1 LSGGAGIGRNAAMSD
16 NPLPS
21 PIAVPP
27 ATGAT
32 LRELGALTAQWTEAG
47 VIAAIAVAAALVL
60 HMGLFALLRRVVS
73 LSPTRADDAIVSRL
87 RRPARFLMAA
97 LALGIAAPLNPLL
110 TVLWADFGRLIVAV
124 LLGWC
129 AFALVGGIADG
140 LDQRASSQGDTE
152 GARSQRTRIRILS
165 RTLRFVI
172 GFVVIALMLFAIPG
186 VRTIG
191 TTLLASAGLAGLAV
205 GAAAQPALKSLI
217 AGLQIALTEPIR
229 IDDYIVIEGEA
240 GRVEDIRLS
249 YVVIRTGDE
258 RRLIVPTAKFLDG
271 SFQNWT
277 RAGGGILG
285 SVLLPILP
293 GNPVEPIRAAYLAA
307 IDKEDDWDRRN
318 ASLQVSEAKID
329 AVELKLVMSAAEPG
343 ALNRLR
349 NTMREIMLDWLR
361 CNMPEAL
368 KTEAGD
374 DDAPAEPAPPSA

>member
-1 LSGGAGIGRNAAMSD
+1 MN
-16 NPLPS
+16 NQ
-21 PIAVPP
+21 
-27 ATGAT
+27 
-32 LRELGALTAQWTEAG
+32 LRELGAVTAQWTEAG
-47 VIAAIAVAAALVL
+47 IVAAIAIAVALVL
-60 HMGLFALLRRVVS
+60 HLGLFSLLRRLVAY
-73 LSPTRADDAIVSRL
+73 SPTRADDAIVTRL
-87 RRPARFLMAA
+87 RRPARFLMAIVA
-97 LALGIAAPLNPLL
+97 LAVAAPLNPLL
-110 TVLWADFGRLIVAV
+110 GVLWADFGRLLVAV

-129 AFALVGGIADG
+129 AFALVGGIATG

-172 GFVVIALMLFAIPG
+172 AFIVVALMLFAIPG
-186 VRTIG
+186 VRAIG

-285 SVLLPILP
+285 SVVLPILP
-293 GNPVEPIRAAYLAA
+293 GNPVEPIRAAYLVA
-307 IDKEDDWDRRN
+307 IDQEEDWDRRN

-343 ALNRLR
+343 SLNRLR
-349 NTMREIMLDWLR
+349 NTMREVMLDWLR
-361 CNMPEAL
+361 CEMPQAL
-368 KTEAGD
+368 KREGG
-374 DDAPAEPAPPSA
+374 DAPVAEPAPPTA

>member
-1 LSGGAGIGRNAAMSD
+1 M
-16 NPLPS
+16 
-21 PIAVPP
+21 P
-27 ATGAT
+27 ATPNS
-32 LRELGALTAQWTEAG
+32 LRALGAMTAQWTEAG
-47 VIAAIAVAAALVL
+47 IIAAVAAAIAVLIHFGV
-60 HMGLFALLRRVVS
+60 FALLRRLVGYSSFRTDDAVVAR
-73 LSPTRADDAIVSRL
+73 LRGPTRV
-87 RRPARFLMAA
+87 LMG
-97 LALGIAAPLNPLL
+97 ALGLAIAAPLNPILAL
-110 TVLWADFGRLIVAV
+110 LWADFGRLLVAV
-124 LLGWC
+124 LIGWC
-129 AFALVGGIADG
+129 AFALVGGIAGG
-140 LDQRASSQGDTE
+140 LDQRASSQGDSE
-152 GARSQRTRIRILS
+152 SARSQRTRIRILS
-165 RTLRFVI
+165 RTLRFLI
-172 GFVVIALMLFAIPG
+172 GFVVIALILFAIPG

-229 IDDYIVIEGEA
+229 IDDYIVIDGEA

-285 SVLLPILP
+285 SVVLPILP

-307 IDKEDDWDRRN
+307 IDKEGDWDRRN
-318 ASLQVSEAKID
+318 ASLQVSDAKID

-361 CNMPEAL
+361 CRMPEAL
-368 KTEAGD
+368 KREGPD
-374 DDAPAEPAPPSA
+374 DGGPALPAPPTA

>member
-1 LSGGAGIGRNAAMSD
+1 M
-16 NPLPS
+16 
-21 PIAVPP
+21 P
-27 ATGAT
+27 ATSAT
-32 LRELGALTAQWTEAG
+32 LRELGAVTAQWTEAG
-47 VIAAIAVAAALVL
+47 VVAAIAVAIALVL
-60 HMGLFALLRRVVS
+60 HLGLFSLLGRLVRYS
-73 LSPTRADDAIVSRL
+73 SSRSDDAVVSRL
-87 RRPARFLMAA
+87 RRPVRFLMVA
-97 LALGIAAPLNPLL
+97 LALAIAAPLNPLL
-110 TVLWADFGRLIVAV
+110 GVLWAEIGRLLVAV
-124 LLGWC
+124 LIGWC
-129 AFALVGGIADG
+129 AFALVGGVAAG
-140 LDQRASSQGDTE
+140 LDHRASSQGDTE
-152 GARSQRTRIRILS
+152 GARSQRTRIRILA

-172 GFVVIALMLFAIPG
+172 GFIVVALMLFAIPG
-186 VRTIG
+186 VRAVG

-285 SVLLPILP
+285 SVVLPILP
-293 GNPVEPIRAAYLAA
+293 GHPVEPIRAAYLAA
-307 IDKEDDWDRRN
+307 IGKQDDWDRRN

-343 ALNRLR
+343 SLNRLR
-349 NTMREIMLDWLR
+349 NTMREEMLDWIR
-361 CNMPEAL
+361 REMPEAL
-368 KTEAGD
+368 KREGGES
-374 DDAPAEPAPPSA
+374 AEPPPTA